1 MKRVLITLI
10 FLFSLI
16 WNTFNLFAQE
26 KEEKLFL
33 TGYIKNLHEFS
44 FIDQLEQLQWTTFLH
59 NRLNFKYAPSETI
72 TARLEFRNRF
82 FYGDNVKN
90 IPRFSD
96 IISRDNGWIN
106 LSLKLIDNSNVVFNI
121 AIDRAL
127 INYNKENWD
136 ITLGRQRVNWG
147 KNLVW
152 NPNDI
157 FNTYNFLDFDYEE
170 RPGSDALRIQYY
182 TSDFSKIE
190 LAAKKGKNKNDFIV
204 ATLYEFNKWSYDL
217 QLLTGIYQK
226 DWVLGAGWAGN
237 LKNVGFKGEA
247 SYFVPYEN
255 TDTSENVLSASLSVD
270 YGFKNGLY
278 INGSVVYNSITNDF
292 SRGIENLLFADI
304 TAKNLIPFKYAG
316 FLQLSKEFSPI
327 FLATISTIYSPT
339 NHSVIFIPS
348 FRYSIATNWE
358 LDFTG
363 QSFFELKE
371 YQTLGN
377 SFFTRLRWSF

>member
-1 MKRVLITLI
+1 MKRLLIIFFLLWNALYLI
-10 FLFSLI
+10 
-16 WNTFNLFAQE
+16 AQE

-59 NRLNFKYAPSETI
+59 NRLNFKFTPSETI
-72 TARLEFRNRF
+72 TTRLEFRNRI
-82 FYGDNVKN
+82 FYGDNIKN
-90 IPRFSD
+90 ILGFSD
-96 IISRDNGWIN
+96 IISRDNGWID
-106 LSLKLIDNSNVVFNI
+106 LSWNLIDNSNVVFNTT
-121 AIDRAL
+121 IDRAL
-127 INYNKENWD
+127 INYNKGDWD

-147 KNLVW
+147 RNLVW

-170 RPGSDALRIQYY
+170 RPGSDALRVQYY
-182 TSDFSKIE
+182 TSNFSKIE
-190 LAAKKGKNKNDFIV
+190 LAAKKGRNKDDFIV
-204 ATLYEFNKWSYDL
+204 ATLYEFNKWSYDI
-217 QLLTGIYQK
+217 QLLTGIYHK

-237 LKNVGFKGEA
+237 LKNAGFKGEI

-255 TDTSENVLSASLSVD
+255 TDTSEQVLSTSVSVD

-278 INGSVVYNSITNDF
+278 INGSVVYNSTTNDF
-292 SRGIENLLFADI
+292 SGGIENLLFADI
-304 TAKNLIPFKYAG
+304 TAKNLIPFEYAG

-327 FLATISTIYSPT
+327 FLATMSTIYSPT

-363 QSFFELKE
+363 QSFFEFKK